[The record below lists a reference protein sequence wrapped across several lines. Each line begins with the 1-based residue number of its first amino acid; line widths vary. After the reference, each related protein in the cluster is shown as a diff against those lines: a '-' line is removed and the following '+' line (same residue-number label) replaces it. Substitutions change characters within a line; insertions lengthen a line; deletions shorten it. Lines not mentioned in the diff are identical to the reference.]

1 MRQLRLLG
9 RDRGSMAVEFV
20 IAAPI
25 LVVLLL
31 VVSAGG
37 EWLNIS
43 GNVGA
48 AARDSVRA
56 ASLARSYPE
65 AETAAQQAALT
76 DLKGVCA
83 GADLDVPPPTLYIGG
98 APTGDFAAAQDIG
111 VTVRCSASLSVYRD
125 VGFPVRHTFTETA
138 VAPLDPFEDRG

>member
-1 MRQLRLLG
+1 
-9 RDRGSMAVEFV
+9 MAVEFV

-25 LVVLLL
+25 LVLLL
-31 VVSAGG
+31 LLVSAGG

-56 ASLARSYPE
+56 ASLARSYSE
-65 AETAAQQAALT
+65 AQTAADIAATT
-76 DLKGVCA
+76 DLAHVCA
-83 GADLDVPPPTLYIGG
+83 GGDLVVPPLKLYIDG
-98 APTGDFAAAQDIG
+98 AQTGDFATAQDVS
-111 VTVRCSASLSVYRD
+111 VTVICTASLSVYRD
-125 VGFPVRHTFTETA
+125 VGFPISHAFTETA